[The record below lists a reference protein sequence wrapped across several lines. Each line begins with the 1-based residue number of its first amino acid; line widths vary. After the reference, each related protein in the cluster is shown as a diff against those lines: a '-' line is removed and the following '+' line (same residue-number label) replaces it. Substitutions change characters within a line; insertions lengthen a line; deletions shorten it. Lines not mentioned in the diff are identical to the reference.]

1 MAKSVGARVN
11 EDLYD
16 WLEDKADR
24 EATTKA
30 RIVETLLIE
39 EYKQDDQLREEEDE
53 SDEQGDEKVALAEVP
68 QLRDLDERPILD
80 TQDREIARQVRAQLQ
95 KWLAE
100 EDDARLNDVRFAAD
114 VPEHV
119 LRDARRIF
127 LEEMR
132 EKASESA

>member
-39 EYKQDDQLREEEDE
+39 EYKQE
-53 SDEQGDEKVALAEVP
+53 SDRQEDDSQEDEKVALAEVP
-68 QLRDLDERPILD
+68 QLRDLDEKPILD
-80 TQDREIARQVRAQLQ
+80 TQDREIAKQVRAQLG

-132 EKASESA
+132 EKVSESA

>member
-30 RIVETLLIE
+30 RIVEGLLIE
-39 EYKQDDQLREEEDE
+39 EYKADEQVEHGDQEED
-53 SDEQGDEKVALAEVP
+53 DKVALAEVP
-68 QLRDLDERPILD
+68 QLRDLDEKPILD
-80 TQDREIARQVRAQLQ
+80 TQDREIAAQVRAELGS
-95 KWLAE
+95 WLAE
-100 EDDARLNDVRFAAD
+100 DDNARLNDVRFAAD

-127 LEEMR
+127 LERMR
-132 EKASESA
+132 ENVDESA